1 MTKKHPITESLKAAT
16 TLPLFV
22 APLFLNSTPEL
33 VLACVKE
40 GLVPGLPAYGVWTTQ
55 AWEDWLTEIDTG
67 IAKMRAEDPTRK
79 IGPYAANLIFKGGN
93 EHLEDDLDIV
103 IKHKVP
109 IVLASAQPTKEQIDR
124 IHGYGGIVFYDVA
137 NIDEAKRALEVGADG
152 MIAITAGAGGQG
164 STKNPIAFVNEIRQI
179 FDGPLVLA
187 GCLSTGHDIL
197 AAQSI
202 GADFATMG
210 TRFVATKEAR
220 ADQGYKQMIVD
231 SMASDIVYTS
241 AFTGQPANFLEG
253 SVTASGYDIEKV
265 RREGTTAER
274 VKPAPGEKSKSWVK
288 IWAAGQGVGSCDD
301 IPTVA
306 VLADRLKAQYA
317 EAKQEMAEKLGFQ
330 FSAAAAPEPANDAK
344 PAPASA
350 KAGPKA

>member
-1 MTKKHPITESLKAAT
+1 MTKKNPITEKLKSEMS
-16 TLPLFV
+16 LPLFV

-40 GLVPGLPAYGVWTTQ
+40 GLMPGLPAYGVWTTE
-55 AWEDWLTEIDTG
+55 AWDEWLTEIDKG
-67 IAKMRAEDPTRK
+67 IEKMRAEDPTRK
-79 IGPYAANLIFKGGN
+79 IGPWAANLIFKAGN
-93 EHLEDDLDIV
+93 EHLEPDLDIV

-109 IVLASAQPTKEQIDR
+109 VVLASATPSKEQIDR
-124 IHGYGGIVFYDVA
+124 IHAYGGIVFYDVA
-137 NIDEAKRALEVGADG
+137 NMEEAKRALEVGADG

-187 GCLSTGHDIL
+187 GCMSTGHDIL

-220 ADQGYKQMIVD
+220 AEEGYKQMICH
-231 SMASDIVYTS
+231 SNAADIVYTS
-241 AFTGQPANFLEG
+241 AFTGQPANFLAN
-253 SVTASGYDIEKV
+253 SITASGYDVEKV

-288 IWAAGQGVGSCDD
+288 IWAAGQGVGSCHE
-301 IPTVA
+301 
-306 VLADRLKAQYA
+306 VLSVQDLANQLKAQYA

-330 FSAAAAPEPANDAK
+330 FSAAAAQAEPANDK
-344 PAPASA
+344 RPGPLPL
-350 KAGPKA
+350 KAPKA